1 MYKKLLTT
9 SVVSMGL
16 FVAAPLTATAAGDKA
31 EVDARIYATDR
42 DAGYVQPTAWGEK
55 PNPLY
60 YGDPPKAGRWDGT
73 PQPSETLPAGVTEA
87 QVMKAGT
94 VISAENFDK
103 VKDMYFEGKRVGDMI
118 TENTEW
124 MIREKNL
131 KINTRH
137 SEFIEMDPKYMQAT
151 IDGKDKVTFDPATRE
166 VGNWTAGMFFDPQDI
181 LKTFDE
187 KTQTSSDPHAGDK
200 LIWNLRSPT
209 YGATMDLRHISWV
222 FLDAHEGIERI
233 QRWWARRYYMEGRL
247 DGGPI
252 SEGDGTIMQ
261 KTVLVAIYPQ
271 DIKGIGIFS
280 TRYNDPSAKTP
291 DDVFAYLKSVR
302 RARRLSGNAWM
313 DPIGGTVQL
322 YDDWDIWDAVPTKY
336 KDVTLKGKRWMFA
349 IAHAPLMTVD
359 LRYKNTREEFPAVDM
374 DNPPHFF
381 PAPQV
386 QWEPREVWHIEG
398 TPPDE
403 HPYSKKV
410 VYMEVDY
417 PRPYQGEAYDK
428 NGKFWKTFIFQNRAD
443 IGDDGYKAIMPVV
456 GHIIDWKAE
465 FSTTWSSN
473 MKANPEGV
481 EEQDVSL
488 KTLIAL
494 AR

>member
-9 SVVSMGL
+9 SVVSLTL
-16 FVAAPLTATAAGDKA
+16 FVGASAFAVPAGVVDKS
-31 EVDARIYATDR
+31 DKDKPK
-42 DAGYVQPTAWGEK
+42 DYVAKTAWGEK
-55 PNPLY
+55 PSAVF
-60 YGDPPKAGRWDGT
+60 YGDPPAAGRWDGT
-73 PQPSETLPAGVTEA
+73 PSPVEA
-87 QVMKAGT
+87 LGGCTGDKMEAGT
-94 VISAENFDK
+94 VIQASNFDQ
-103 VKDMYFEGKRVGDMI
+103 VKGLCFEGKTVGSMV
-118 TENTEW
+118 TENVEW

-131 KINTRH
+131 MINTRH
-137 SEFIEMDPKYMQAT
+137 SEFIEMDPLYMQAT
-151 IDGKDKVTFDPATRE
+151 QDGKANVTFDTTTRE
-166 VGNWTAGMFFDPQDI
+166 VQGWKAGMFFDPQDL
-181 LKTFDE
+181 LKDMDE
-187 KTQTSSDPHAGDK
+187 SGKSSDPNAGDK
-200 LIWNLRSPT
+200 FIWNLRSPT

-222 FLDAHEGIERI
+222 FLDAHKGMERI

-247 DGGPI
+247 DGGPV
-252 SEGDGTIMQ
+252 SEGDGTILQ

-280 TRYNDPSAKTP
+280 VRYNDPSAKTP
-291 DDVFAYLKSVR
+291 DDVWAYLKSVR

-336 KDVTLKGKRWMFA
+336 KDVTLTGKRWIWA

-359 LRYKNTREEFPAVDM
+359 LSFKGTIKEFPAVDM
-374 DNPPHFF
+374 DTPPHFF
-381 PAPQV
+381 PNEQV
-386 QWEPREVWHIEG
+386 QWEPREVVVIEG

-403 HPYSKKV
+403 HPYSKKI
-410 VYMEVDY
+410 VYMEIDY
-417 PRPYQGEAYDK
+417 PRPYLGEAYDK
-428 NGKFWKTFIFQNRAD
+428 NGKFWKSFIFQNRVD
-443 IGDDGYKAIMPVV
+443 YGDDGYQAPIPVV

-473 MKANPEGV
+473 MKANPDGV

-488 KTLIAL
+488 KTLIKL

>member
-9 SVVSMGL
+9 SVVSLSLLAGASNVL
-16 FVAAPLTATAAGDKA
+16 AATAEQVDKS
-31 EVDARIYATDR
+31 DKNKPKD
-42 DAGYVQPTAWGEK
+42 YVAVTAYGVK
-55 PNPLY
+55 PPAAF
-60 YGDPPKAGRWDGT
+60 YGDPPGAGRWDGT
-73 PQPSETLPAGVTEA
+73 PAPIEA
-87 QVMKAGT
+87 LGGCTGDKMEAGT
-94 VISAENFDK
+94 VIKADNFDS
-103 VKDMYFEGKRVGDMI
+103 VKDLCFEGKRVGDMV
-118 TENTEW
+118 TENVEW
-124 MIREKNL
+124 MIREKAL
-131 KINTRH
+131 MINTRH
-137 SEFIEMDPKYMQAT
+137 SEYVEMDPLYMQAT
-151 IDGKDKVTFDPATRE
+151 QDGKANVVYGDAPEGTECGVVSGWK
-166 VGNWTAGMFFDPQDI
+166 AGMFFDPQDV
-181 LKTFDE
+181 LKTMDD
-187 KTQTSSDPHAGDK
+187 KGVSSDPHAGCK

-222 FLDAHEGIERI
+222 FLDAHKGMERI

-247 DGGPI
+247 DGGPV
-252 SEGDGTIMQ
+252 SEGDGTILQ

-280 TRYNDPSAKTP
+280 IRYNDPTAKTP
-291 DDVFAYLKSVR
+291 DDVWAYLKSVR

-336 KDVTLKGKRWMFA
+336 KTVKLTGKRWIWA

-359 LRYKNTREEFPAVDM
+359 LSFKNTIKEFPAVDM
-374 DNPPHFF
+374 DTPPHFF
-381 PAPQV
+381 PNEQV
-386 QWEPREVWHIEG
+386 QWEPREVVVIEG

-403 HPYSKKV
+403 HPYSKKI
-410 VYMEVDY
+410 VYMEIDY
-417 PRPYQGEAYDK
+417 PRPYLGEAYDK
-428 NGKFWKTFIFQNRAD
+428 NGKFWKSFIFQNRVD
-443 IGDDGYKAIMPVV
+443 YGDDGYQAPIPVV

-473 MKANPEGV
+473 MKANPDGV

-488 KTLIAL
+488 KTLIKL